1 MASGE
6 MSEMGQDIWAVGA
19 DLSPFSRT
27 DLRIKWHEIEHRPGS
42 PQRRAALPRRREWKG
57 AGVGGV
63 ASHAQLLLSA
73 DGGE

>member
-1 MASGE
+1 
-6 MSEMGQDIWAVGA
+6 MGPDIWAVGA

-27 DLRIKWHEIEHRPGS
+27 DLRIKWHEIEHRPG
-42 PQRRAALPRRREWKG
+42 PPPPRDRPPCPRRREWKG

-63 ASHAQLLLSA
+63 PSHAQLLLSA